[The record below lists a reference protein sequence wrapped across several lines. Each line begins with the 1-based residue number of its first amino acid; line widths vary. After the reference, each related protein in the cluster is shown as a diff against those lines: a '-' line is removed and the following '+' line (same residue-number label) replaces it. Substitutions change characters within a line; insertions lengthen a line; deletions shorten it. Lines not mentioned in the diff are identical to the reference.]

1 MIEQSGESL
10 FVNRLPLRRAQDN
23 RWAVS
28 KVSGVLA
35 AIRGFSNRLDTEVT
49 CLFEGPAALM
59 EPAQS
64 HQDTSDRGS
73 G

>member
-1 MIEQSGESL
+1 MKASL
-10 FVNRLPLRRAQDN
+10 VNRLPPSGGLRITAGP
-23 RWAVS
+23 VS

-64 HQDTSDRGS
+64 HQDTSDRRS